1 MQSPIFGKELLM
13 VRFAEIV
20 LLLDL
25 FFPATFPLTDGP
37 VHVTQVDPSRFP

>member
-13 VRFAEIV
+13 ARFAEIV
-20 LLLDL
+20 FLIGL
-25 FFPATFPLTDGP
+25 FLPATFPLADGP